1 MKIKAKDILAQQ
13 KTVQVPTDQLEKQPI
28 VDEAPE
34 GDIYSGLEMGERR
47 NKLEHDF
54 TVSNLSYG
62 DRLRITD
69 PNGNMFDIMLMPD
82 GTVGIQNLSL
92 RLEYGKITKYT
103 TWEDA
108 NAVIPQ
114 DYDIQKAIVAKKR
127 TNPYL

>member
-1 MKIKAKDILAQQ
+1 MKLRPKIAQQ

-28 VDEAPE
+28 VDEEPE
-34 GDIYSGLEMGERR
+34 GDIYSGLEIGERR

-69 PNGNMFDIMLMPD
+69 PDGQMFDIMLMPD
-82 GTVGIQNLSL
+82 GSVGIQNLTL
-92 RLEYGKITKYT
+92 KLEYGKITKYT

-108 NAVIPQ
+108 NEAIPQ
-114 DYDIQKAIVAKKR
+114 DYDIQKAIVAKK
-127 TNPYL
+127 TANPYL